1 MALLRLRIWFTY
13 VILLA
18 KGEFWLVCNG
28 TKRGFD
34 SYDTFLKLGFYNEL
48 GVSLYNNEVEQIPT
62 GPTITAAEVSQAA
75 VIAKNYQPVVSE
87 ASKFGD
93 VKMAAPL
100 SEDVL
105 RERLQRRKHYRNALL
120 GGNSSA
126 NASSGG
132 GGRTAKCEVNET
144 LEALVVS
151 PGTRCVLY
159 LVAHDNESEHLARK
173 FSACKENWIH
183 PVRVNSTVFFES
195 VIYSDIF
202 PAYQKEWENLDYVA
216 TGTYKT
222 VAKQLHYNKFNQGL
236 DVIQSSLQVA
246 HDGDY
251 DIVPFLRSGSGTMS
265 FCLYFHGKPFK
276 AAWDALLLELGYSL
290 AVIRSLD
297 EMKSFYRNIFII
309 KPKVLKELMLFM
321 ARAMHVA
328 THNSAVRALLEVDAR
343 YKEGSEEV
351 AMRIFGTKYYQLH
364 PFIFERLPSFFL
376 HASNAKICAATAGP
390 CPYNS

>member
-1 MALLRLRIWFTY
+1 MALLRLRTWFTY
-13 VILLA
+13 VILLL

-120 GGNSSA
+120 SA
-126 NASSGG
+126 TSRAFGSAGG
-132 GGRTAKCEVNET
+132 GGRTAMCDENEP
-144 LEALVVS
+144 LVAVVVT
-151 PGTRCVLY
+151 PGTRCLLF

-195 VIYSDIF
+195 VIYRDIF

-276 AAWDALLLELGYSL
+276 AAWDALLLELG
-290 AVIRSLD
+290 
-297 EMKSFYRNIFII
+297 
-309 KPKVLKELMLFM
+309 
-321 ARAMHVA
+321 
-328 THNSAVRALLEVDAR
+328 
-343 YKEGSEEV
+343 
-351 AMRIFGTKYYQLH
+351 
-364 PFIFERLPSFFL
+364 
-376 HASNAKICAATAGP
+376 
-390 CPYNS
+390 